1 MLAEKLGLSPE
12 TNRRAVLAAAAGAIM
27 GVGARPVFAGYVTN
41 LGLATTAP
49 KDADIDQDL
58 LSSRPV
64 QASLRNM
71 IKYKNAAKTL
81 KGAFEKDTGMQLI
94 PTIRKEFDF
103 SKLRDDLNVVT
114 TVFDDDT
121 QLTTDRLGRAILYD
135 LTELENASRLKK
147 EETGRTEKKIASVSK
162 WFDKLDG
169 KRSPAL
175 LRARPARWP
184 TRPLLLFLHA
194 PPPPSY
200 RRLWHALKVL
210 PAAQGAA
217 AAAAAA
223 RRGGRRPCCRGSDPG
238 GRLEQ
243 QRFLIER
250 YLCENK
256 RGGTDSAGRSAR
268 DG

>member
-175 LRARPARWP
+175 LPARPALAHSP
-184 TRPLLLFLHA
+184 AHFTSYTLLLLPTGDFGTLLKYFPPPKA
-194 PPPPSY
+194 LPPPPPPP
-200 RRLWHALKVL
+200 AEEGAA
-210 PAAQGAA
+210 PAAEAPAPAA
-217 AAAAAA
+217 V
-223 RRGGRRPCCRGSDPG
+223 
-238 GRLEQ
+238 
-243 QRFLIER
+243 
-250 YLCENK
+250 
-256 RGGTDSAGRSAR
+256 
-268 DG
+268 

>member
-147 EETGRTEKKIASVSK
+147 EDPDYRKVRRKRCHAS
-162 WFDKLDG
+162 
-169 KRSPAL
+169 
-175 LRARPARWP
+175 
-184 TRPLLLFLHA
+184 
-194 PPPPSY
+194 
-200 RRLWHALKVL
+200 
-210 PAAQGAA
+210 
-217 AAAAAA
+217 
-223 RRGGRRPCCRGSDPG
+223 
-238 GRLEQ
+238 
-243 QRFLIER
+243 
-250 YLCENK
+250 
-256 RGGTDSAGRSAR
+256 
-268 DG
+268 

>member
-1 MLAEKLGLSPE
+1 MLAEKLGLSP
-12 TNRRAVLAAAAGAIM
+12 RRTAAQCSPRPLARSWVWAPL
-27 GVGARPVFAGYVTN
+27 PVFAGYVTN

-184 TRPLLLFLHA
+184 TRPLPFILTRSSSFLQA
-194 PPPPSY
+194 T
-200 RRLWHALKVL
+200 L
-210 PAAQGAA
+210 
-217 AAAAAA
+217 A
-223 RRGGRRPCCRGSDPG
+223 RS
-238 GRLEQ
+238 
-243 QRFLIER
+243 
-250 YLCENK
+250 
-256 RGGTDSAGRSAR
+256 
-268 DG
+268 